1 MEQALGEARAA
12 AAADEAPVG
21 AVVVCD
27 GVLVARGCNR
37 VEELGD
43 ATAHAELEALRAA
56 ARELERRRLS
66 GCTLYVTLEPCAM
79 CLGACYLARIDRLV
93 YGTSS
98 PKFGALGSVVE
109 LGGVEGLNHRLVITG
124 GVLAEAAEELLKA
137 FFRRLRGTER

>member
-1 MEQALGEARAA
+1 
-12 AAADEAPVG
+12 
-21 AVVVCD
+21 
-27 GVLVARGCNR
+27 
-37 VEELGD
+37 
-43 ATAHAELEALRAA
+43 
-56 ARELERRRLS
+56 LERRRLS

-93 YGTSS
+93 YGASS

-109 LGGVEGLNHRLVITG
+109 LGGVEGLNHRLEITG